1 MSGRPVKGDY
11 FDRVRAVA
19 AGVLGAAGAASVVG
33 SLMSWVTI
41 RPAGSVLRQ
50 FGEEDIKNVSEPFT
64 GIEAGDGWWVLG
76 AGVITMVSALLLLIR
91 KRAGFGWIGFLASIV
106 IGAIAFA
113 DFRSVT
119 DVSSGLSRRMD
130 VVGDADPAFGL
141 TLVAAAGVIGVLAS
155 AVGIM
160 ASPRHTALGS
170 MT

>member
-1 MSGRPVKGDY
+1 MLVG
-11 FDRVRAVA
+11 
-19 AGVLGAAGAASVVG
+19 AGAASVIG

-41 RPAGSVLRQ
+41 SPAGSVLRQ

-76 AGVITMVSALLLLIR
+76 AGVVTMISALLLLVT
-91 KRAGFGWIGFLASIV
+91 KRAGFGWIGFLASMLT
-106 IGAIAFA
+106 GGIAFA

-119 DVSSGLSRRMD
+119 DVSSDLSRRMN
-130 VVGDADPAFGL
+130 VIGDADPALGL

-160 ASPRHTALGS
+160 ASPRRTAFGS
-170 MT
+170 TM